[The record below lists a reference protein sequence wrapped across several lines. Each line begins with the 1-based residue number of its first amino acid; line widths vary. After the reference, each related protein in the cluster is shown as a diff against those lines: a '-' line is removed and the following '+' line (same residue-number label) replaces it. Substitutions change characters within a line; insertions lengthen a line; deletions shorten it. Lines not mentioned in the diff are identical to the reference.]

1 LRHGLSSSGE
11 KYPNS
16 KFKPGDT
23 ISVMLD
29 MDEGSLSYSIN
40 GQYLGVAFQSEDLKT
55 GELYPAVAP
64 VYNTD
69 CFEIRQP
76 MPED

>member
-1 LRHGLSSSGE
+1 
-11 KYPNS
+11 
-16 KFKPGDT
+16 
-23 ISVMLD
+23 MLD

-64 VYNTD
+64 VFNTD